1 MAQRL
6 TAWAETGAIVSFQ
19 ARVEVLIWDESESIF
34 EALSAVAEER
44 VIVEDGVELYQK
56 LQQINVT
63 IPEAKSISDLYALKA
78 LIESFDRLWCKYESA
93 YVGELMVIERDA
105 RRYLYDLCDN
115 KDEPELFFAALGHLN
130 SVANTQGQGR

>member
-1 MAQRL
+1 MMPDRTAFLVDILDSAQE
-6 TAWAETGAIVSFQ
+6 AEPAMWVNGEKYVF
-19 ARVEVLIWDESESIF
+19 SEC
-34 EALSAVAEER
+34 
-44 VIVEDGVELYQK
+44 IVEDGVELYQK